1 MENKW
6 SWDCVFLTVVQLHLN
21 FCAFLAFHCR
31 VFLVWF
37 VFIFVYLICIVY
49 YTLLLAYYI
58 HLSIYIYGVYYYK
71 YMQLTTHALALV
83 ANECLLV
90 RTVVVVGVCSP
101 LVHGVWPAFIH

>member
-1 MENKW
+1 M
-6 SWDCVFLTVVQLHLN
+6 FLTVVQLHLN

-49 YTLLLAYYI
+49 YTLLYTSIYI
-58 HLSIYIYGVYYYK
+58 YIYIYIIYIYIYGVYYYK

-101 LVHGVWPAFIH
+101 LVYGVWPAFIH